1 MGNVRAVEKICNIYD
16 QLQMNSCHAV
26 FPSIYSAWGFLVVLF
41 RRIQTSGFDSKLSVD
56 LSGKEE
62 LEFINISLGKYSL

>member
-1 MGNVRAVEKICNIYD
+1 MGNVRAVEKICNLYD
-16 QLQMNSCHAV
+16 QLQMNSFHAV